1 MVAKSAE
8 QALSPQSLTDRITV
22 TLREHIVGG
31 TYAPGRQLPAGK
43 DLAQA
48 FGVSITVIREALSR
62 LKADGLVASRQGKGV
77 FVANDSK
84 ARPFRLVKSNGTQRA
99 LIEIFE
105 LRMGV
110 EVQAASLAA
119 KRRTARDLAVMT
131 KHLKAMQPSPKS
143 FDLALLADLAFHR
156 AIAEATRN
164 PLIVSFMEFL
174 QPHLHESIALAR
186 SNSARKPETEM
197 AAYQEHREIFEA
209 IKAQDQR
216 RARTAVRRVLDGSL
230 RRLSDSGQ
238 LQAIS
243 AARSRNRSAP

>member
-1 MVAKSAE
+1 MVAKGTE
-8 QALSPQSLTDRITV
+8 QALSLQSLTDRITV

-31 TYAPGRQLPAGK
+31 KYAPGRQLPAGK
-43 DLAQA
+43 DLSLA
-48 FGVSITVIREALSR
+48 FGVSITVVREALSR

-99 LIEIFE
+99 ILEIFE

-119 KRRTARDLAVMT
+119 KRRTTRDLNVMT
-131 KHLKAMQPSPKS
+131 KCLRAMEPSRKS
-143 FDLALLADLAFHR
+143 FDKALLADLAFHR

-186 SNSARKPETEM
+186 ANSARRPETKI
-197 AAYQEHREIFEA
+197 AAYQEHHEIFQA
-209 IKAQDQR
+209 IEAQDQR

-238 LQAIS
+238 LHAG
-243 AARSRNRSAP
+243 

>member
-1 MVAKSAE
+1 MAAKGAE
-8 QALSPQSLTDRITV
+8 QLLSPQSLTDRITV
-22 TLREHIVGG
+22 TFRQHIVGG
-31 TYAPGRQLPAGK
+31 KYAPGRQLPAGK
-43 DLAQA
+43 DLSQA

-77 FVANDSK
+77 FVSNDTK

-99 LIEIFE
+99 LLEIFE

-131 KHLKAMQPSPKS
+131 KCLKAMEPSRKS
-143 FDLALLADLAFHR
+143 FDKALSADLAFHR

-174 QPHLHESIALAR
+174 QPHLHES
-186 SNSARKPETEM
+186 SARARATSAKKPETAM
-197 AAYQEHREIFEA
+197 AAYQEHYEIFKA
-209 IKAQDQR
+209 IEAQDQR
-216 RARTAVRRVLDGSL
+216 RAAAAVRHVLDG
-230 RRLSDSGQ
+230 
-238 LQAIS
+238 
-243 AARSRNRSAP
+243 